1 MIGRFF
7 PFRHNYWVI
16 SLFCR
21 FKQAE
26 VQFLKDYIHVMK
38 PVAQSL
44 DILQGEKK
52 IIQMHI
58 WAILRQ
64 RNHF

>member
-7 PFRHNYWVI
+7 PFRYNYWVI

-26 VQFLKDYIHVMK
+26 VQFFEGLYPCDETSG
-38 PVAQSL
+38 PVIRYLA
-44 DILQGEKK
+44 
-52 IIQMHI
+52 
-58 WAILRQ
+58 R
-64 RNHF
+64 